1 MRGMPG
7 ENLTRAEA
15 RARSAIV
22 TNVTYHVDL
31 DLTGTAGTFESRVRV
46 SFDAVAGADTW
57 LDLIAPEVA
66 RVSLNGVDLDPA
78 AVYADSRLHL
88 VGLAAH
94 NTVEVEAHCRYMTTG
109 EGLHRFID
117 PVDECTY
124 LYTQFEVADAR
135 RVFAVFEQP
144 DIKAPMQLV
153 VRAPEHWQVV
163 SNRTTPHPHPM
174 SDGTAMWVFEPTSPL
189 PSYLYALVAGDYYVV
204 RDVYNGPHGT
214 YPLGLFCRQSLAVS
228 LDSDEI
234 FALTKQGFAFYEDA
248 FGYPYPFGKYD
259 QLFVPEFNAGAMENP
274 GAVTF
279 HEDHYIFRSRVTE
292 ASYEVR
298 AETILHEM
306 AHMWFGNL
314 VTMRWWDDLWLNES
328 FAEWAAHHT
337 ASRATRFTDAWA
349 SFANSR
355 KAWAYRQDQL
365 PSTHPIAADMIDLET
380 VYTNFDGI
388 TYAKGASALKQL
400 VAYVGEDNFLAG
412 LRTYFRRHAFG
423 NTEFSDLLVA
433 LTEASGLPLDEWAA
447 TWLQTSGANLL
458 RAEVAMADDTTI
470 ESVTIAQTPPT
481 SPEGVAPTLRPHRF
495 DVGCYDLRDD
505 RLVLRAHIPVVVTG
519 AQTVVPELAGVV
531 RPDLMLLNDGD
542 LTYAKVRLDPR
553 SMNAAGEWLGT
564 IDDPLARAVVWG
576 AAWDMTRDAELPTSE
591 FTALVAGSIGTES
604 DVGLVGQVLRQAGS
618 AVSIYADPTQRVS
631 YAALLADAI
640 KDDLHAATPGSD
652 HQLAFMRG
660 FISFS
665 GHNDIAYL
673 RGLINGDV
681 AVPGLVVDTDLRWS
695 LVTRLVALGAA
706 GPNSIEDQLR
716 QDSTAAG
723 QRRAITARAAAP
735 DLAAKEAAW
744 GSALDDATLANATLE
759 ATITGIMQA
768 HQGDLVRPFVER
780 YFTALPRIQR
790 SRTHEIAG
798 QITSGLYPWL
808 VVEATTVDR
817 TTAFLDSHPDYSGAG
832 RRLLVEARDG
842 VERALRCV
850 ARDRTG

>member
-1 MRGMPG
+1 MPG
-7 ENLTRAEA
+7 ENLTRDEA

-22 TNVTYHVDL
+22 SAVSYHVDL

-46 SFDAVAGADTW
+46 TFDAVAGADTW
-57 LDLIAPEVA
+57 LDLIAPEVT
-66 RVSLNGVDLDPA
+66 RVALNGVELDPV
-78 AVYADSRLHL
+78 AVFADSRLHL
-88 VGLAAH
+88 TNLAAH

-109 EGLHRFID
+109 EGLHRFLD
-117 PVDECTY
+117 PVDESTY

-144 DIKAPMQLV
+144 DIKAPLQLL

-163 SNRTTPHPHPM
+163 SNRPTPHPHPM
-174 SDGTAMWVFEPTSPL
+174 SDGTAMWVFEPTWPL
-189 PSYLYALVAGDYYVV
+189 PSYLYALIAGDYYVV
-204 RDVYNGPHGT
+204 RDVYEGPHGS
-214 YPLGLFCRQSLAVS
+214 YPLGLFCRRSLAES
-228 LDSDEI
+228 LDADDI
-234 FALTKQGFAFYEDA
+234 FTITKQGFAFYEEA

-279 HEDHYIFRSRVTE
+279 HEDHYIFRSKVTE
-292 ASYEVR
+292 AAYEVR

-306 AHMWFGNL
+306 AHMWFGDL

-337 ASRATRFTDAWA
+337 ASRATRFTHAWA

-365 PSTHPIAADMIDLET
+365 PSTHPIAADMVDLET

-400 VAYVGEDNFLAG
+400 VAYVGEENFLAG
-412 LRTYFRRHAFG
+412 LRTYFARHAFG
-423 NTEFSDLLVA
+423 NTEFSDLLTA
-433 LTEASGLPLDEWAA
+433 LTEASGLQLDDWAA
-447 TWLQTSGANLL
+447 AWLQTSGANLL
-458 RAEVAMADDTTI
+458 HADVEMAEDDI
-470 ESVTIAQTPPT
+470 IASVTIVQEPPT
-481 SPEGVAPTLRPHRF
+481 SPDGVAPTLRPHRF

-505 RLVLRAHIPVVVTG
+505 RLELREHVPVVALG
-519 AQTVVPELAGVV
+519 ARTPVPELAGVP
-531 RPDLMLLNDGD
+531 RPNLLLLNDGD
-542 LTYAKVRLDPR
+542 FTYAKVRLDPR

-564 IDDPLARAVVWG
+564 ITDPLARAVVWG

-591 FTALVAGSIGTES
+591 FTALVAASVGLES
-604 DVGLVGQVLRQAGS
+604 DVGLVGQVLRQAAS
-618 AVSIYADPTQRVS
+618 AVSIYADPTQRS
-631 YAALLADAI
+631 AYSALLAEAL
-640 KDDLHAATPGSD
+640 KEYFESAAPGSD
-652 HQLAFMRG
+652 HQLAFLRG
-660 FISFS
+660 FISFA
-665 GHNDIAYL
+665 GHNDIASL
-673 RGLINGDV
+673 RGLLTGDV
-681 AVPGLVVDTDLRWS
+681 RVPGLEIDTDVRWT
-695 LVTRLVALGAA
+695 LITRLVALGAA
-706 GPNSIEDQLR
+706 GPTSIEEQLR
-716 QDSTAAG
+716 LDSTAAG
-723 QRRAITARAAAP
+723 QRRAITAQAAAP

-744 GSALDDATLANATLE
+744 SAALDDASLPNATLE
-759 ATITGIMQA
+759 ATIAGIMQP
-768 HQGDLVRPFVER
+768 HQGDLVRPFIER

-790 SRTHEIAG
+790 NRTHEIAS

-817 TTAFLDSHPDYSGAG
+817 TTAFLETHPDFAGGG

-850 ARDRTG
+850 ARDRVG